1 MSRYSK
7 SDKDIYMEV
16 LKPSMGAG
24 AYIKDF
30 RKSDAP
36 QFKGKTEKER
46 DKMAIAAYLDA
57 KDEMSETKLP
67 PHLAKMFDKDGNFKD
82 KKKQAMFDKMQKA
95 AKKGIKFTSKDVTP
109 KGFGPDEGIE
119 EKKMP
124 SMQALFALIADTKNA
139 QEGITKIMK
148 ALKVDEKKAS
158 SIMDKIIAA
167 ALKKEELENEGFASD
182 AQRRAAFAQGYKAKG
197 KDKKKDE
204 QIQEDGHTDVS
215 SAIRQ
220 CKTIVEDAMQ
230 ITSKLQTMNPE
241 DSLPSWWTNKLAVSS
256 NSMNKLRDYFLV
268 PTTEEVELE
277 EAFKKG
283 DKVTVNVAKSSDRE
297 LQQLSKKFGDTVS
310 GVVIGQT
317 GKIVMVKTDKGQIN
331 PFVKDVM
338 KEEVELEES
347 DIRGEISQLQKML
360 KGLER
365 GKKTPGRGFA
375 KMRVK
380 ELIADLEKR
389 QAQDDAVM
397 KLRGEEIEHCLDCG
411 CDPCNCEKEEQMDEA
426 IKYTYVA
433 VDDKG
438 KIIGFSGG
446 SRAAADAKDM
456 ARRNNGVVHKLKKP
470 MATKVGDKEINKP
483 FNPVLKAEVEEDT
496 IEESAMLNLATV
508 KFQAKEKLGKIRHKV
523 TQKGRKYIISVD
535 SNDEEDAQKAMK
547 DHPLYAAGKLR
558 VVPES
563 FYTKVTG
570 LDSLKE
576 SRAKRDAMRA
586 MGRRRGKDPADVDTD
601 ATDDDVKA
609 ASKNI
614 IMQLRKSVSMKGNF
628 EVEFEKEKKKVPAN
642 IAQAALDK
650 HARIRTSLDKGAFD
664 KKIRKSYRDLL
675 NALKEK

>member
-7 SDKDIYMEV
+7 SDRDIYMEV

-36 QFKGKTEKER
+36 QFKGKTEKEK
-46 DKMAIAAYLDA
+46 DKMAVAAYLDA
-57 KDEMSETKLP
+57 KDEMAETKLP
-67 PHLAKMFDKDGNFKD
+67 PHLAKLFDKDGNFKD

-95 AKKGIKFTSKDVTP
+95 ARKGIKFTSKDVTP

-119 EKKMP
+119 EQKKP

-139 QEGITKIMK
+139 QEGIAKIMK

-158 SIMDKIIAA
+158 RIMDKIIAA
-167 ALKKEELENEGFASD
+167 ALKGEELGEHHE
-182 AQRRAAFAQGYKAKG
+182 
-197 KDKKKDE
+197 KDE
-204 QIQEDGHTDVS
+204 NG
-215 SAIRQ
+215 
-220 CKTIVEDAMQ
+220 
-230 ITSKLQTMNPE
+230 
-241 DSLPSWWTNKLAVSS
+241 
-256 NSMNKLRDYFLV
+256 
-268 PTTEEVELE
+268 
-277 EAFKKG
+277 
-283 DKVTVNVAKSSDRE
+283 NV
-297 LQQLSKKFGDTVS
+297 
-310 GVVIGQT
+310 
-317 GKIVMVKTDKGQIN
+317 
-331 PFVKDVM
+331 
-338 KEEVELEES
+338 
-347 DIRGEISQLQKML
+347 
-360 KGLER
+360 
-365 GKKTPGRGFA
+365 
-375 KMRVK
+375 
-380 ELIADLEKR
+380 
-389 QAQDDAVM
+389 
-397 KLRGEEIEHCLDCG
+397 IEHCLDC
-411 CDPCNCEKEEQMDEA
+411 DPNPCTCENKELDEA

-446 SRAAADAKDM
+446 SKAAADAKDM

-470 MATKVGDKEINKP
+470 MSQKVGDMEINRP
-483 FNPVLKAEVEEDT
+483 FNPVLKAEVDLDEKAKLNVYRVSSSRMQGNVHAKDEKEAEKIAKSKGMKGKIQITDMGPYKGQPRLNAQKEKAEVEEDT

-508 KFQAKEKLGKIRHKV
+508 KFQAKEKLGKIAHKV

-570 LDSLKE
+570 LEPIKE
-576 SRAKRDAMRA
+576 NRAKRDAMKA

-614 IMQLRKSVSMKGNF
+614 IMQLRKAVSMRGQKD
-628 EVEFEKEKKKVPAN
+628 VEFDKEKKKVPAN

-650 HARIRTSLDKGAFD
+650 MARMKTSIEKGVFS
-664 KKIRKSYRDLL
+664 KKISKSYRDLL
-675 NALKEK
+675 NAVKEK

>member
-7 SDKDIYMEV
+7 SDRDIYMEV

-36 QFKGKTEKER
+36 QFKGKTEKEK
-46 DKMAIAAYLDA
+46 DKMAVAAYLDA
-57 KDEMSETKLP
+57 KDEMAETKLP
-67 PHLAKMFDKDGNFKD
+67 PHLAKLFDKDGNFKD
-82 KKKQAMFDKMQKA
+82 KKKQARFDKMQKA
-95 AKKGIKFTSKDVTP
+95 ARKGIKFTSKDVTP

-119 EKKMP
+119 EQKKP

-139 QEGITKIMK
+139 QEGIARIMK

-158 SIMDKIIAA
+158 RIMDKILAA
-167 ALKKEELENEGFASD
+167 ALKAEELGEHHE
-182 AQRRAAFAQGYKAKG
+182 
-197 KDKKKDE
+197 KDE
-204 QIQEDGHTDVS
+204 NG
-215 SAIRQ
+215 
-220 CKTIVEDAMQ
+220 
-230 ITSKLQTMNPE
+230 
-241 DSLPSWWTNKLAVSS
+241 
-256 NSMNKLRDYFLV
+256 
-268 PTTEEVELE
+268 
-277 EAFKKG
+277 
-283 DKVTVNVAKSSDRE
+283 NV
-297 LQQLSKKFGDTVS
+297 
-310 GVVIGQT
+310 
-317 GKIVMVKTDKGQIN
+317 
-331 PFVKDVM
+331 
-338 KEEVELEES
+338 
-347 DIRGEISQLQKML
+347 
-360 KGLER
+360 
-365 GKKTPGRGFA
+365 
-375 KMRVK
+375 
-380 ELIADLEKR
+380 
-389 QAQDDAVM
+389 
-397 KLRGEEIEHCLDCG
+397 IEHCLDCD
-411 CDPCNCEKEEQMDEA
+411 CDPCNCENEQQMDEA

-446 SRAAADAKDM
+446 SKAAADAKDM

-470 MATKVGDKEINKP
+470 MATKVGDKEINRP

-508 KFQAKEKLGKIRHKV
+508 KFQAKEKLGKIAHKI

-576 SRAKRDAMRA
+576 SRAKRDAMKA

-614 IMQLRKSVSMKGNF
+614 IMQLRKSVSMRGNF
-628 EVEFEKEKKKVPAN
+628 DVEFEKEKKKVPAN

-650 HARIRTSLDKGAFD
+650 YTRMRTSIDKGAFD